1 MLVYFSM
8 NDVYKKKAS
17 LQKKP
22 RQPARGQ
29 GGACS
34 LTLPLQHTLL
44 LTVLFLFLLLILLLL
59 LLMRFVAVDVQVGEQ
74 PWFAL
79 SEEPAQWL
87 HYLVSQP

>member
-1 MLVYFSM
+1 MQPHT
-8 NDVYKKKAS
+8 AS
-17 LQKKP
+17 AV
-22 RQPARGQ
+22 RSATR
-29 GGACS
+29 
-34 LTLPLQHTLL
+34 TLL